1 MSKLFFKEFSIP
13 AIASGEQH
21 IITKNELKLSES
33 SYKQFVPFLSISV
46 LNKSTQ
52 DIKVF
57 VNETDDNAFRLP
69 PNSSRTLTGY
79 PSWNVTVQN
88 LGAEDTLD
96 NQIFVTLINDLEQV
110 SRYNASVKNG
120 RGY

>member
-1 MSKLFFKEFSIP
+1 MTKLFFKEFCLP
-13 AIASGEQH
+13 AMAPGEQYT
-21 IITKNELKLSES
+21 ITKNGLKLSES

-88 LGAEDTLD
+88 LGAE
-96 NQIFVTLINDLEQV
+96 NINANEIFVTLINDLEQV
-110 SRYNASVKNG
+110 SRYNASIKNS

>member
-1 MSKLFFKEFSIP
+1 MAKLFFKEFCIP
-13 AIASGEQH
+13 AIAAGEQH
-21 IITKNELKLSES
+21 ILTKNGLKLSES

-79 PSWNVTVQN
+79 PSWDITVQN
-88 LGAEDTLD
+88 LGAE
-96 NQIFVTLINDLEQV
+96 NINANEVFVTLINDLEQV
-110 SRYNASVKNG
+110 SRYNASIKNN

>member
-13 AIASGEQH
+13 AIAPGEQH
-21 IITKNELKLSES
+21 ILTKNEVKLSES

-52 DIKVF
+52 EIKIF
-57 VNETDDNAFRLP
+57 LNETDDIAFRLP

-79 PSWNVTVQN
+79 PAWDITVQN
-88 LGAEDTLD
+88 LGTENINANEV
-96 NQIFVTLINDLEQV
+96 FVTLINDLEQV
-110 SRYNASVKNG
+110 SRYNASIKNN